1 MGGLGSFFFMKK
13 YNWAVLGCGHIARKF
28 AGDLKL
34 LPNANLYAA
43 ASRDLLRATDFK
55 NQFGFEVAYGDYS
68 EMVNDPK
75 VDVVYIATPHSHHRE
90 HAMLCLNHKKAV
102 LCEKAFAINKNE
114 AEEMIACA
122 RENNTF
128 LMEAFW
134 TMFQPSFSKAMEI
147 LNSGELG
154 KLQMVRSDFAFNAP
168 FIEEKRLYN
177 VKLGGGS
184 LLDVGLYP
192 VFAALTSLGKPKT
205 IKTFAHFS
213 TTGVEESISIIFKY
227 TGGEMANLTSSLAAH
242 SPTQTEY
249 WCENGYMILNPRWYM
264 PTNITLVK
272 KGEEPQTFKPHHD
285 GGWGYQYEAAHVMQC
300 LDEGKIE
307 SGRMTWQNTLDMME
321 TLDRIR
327 IDAGIFYPDHDKNLF
342 F

>member
-1 MGGLGSFFFMKK
+1 MKK
-13 YNWAVLGCGHIARKF
+13 YNWAILGCGHIAKKF
-28 AGDLKL
+28 ASDLKL

-43 ASRDLLRATDFK
+43 ASRDWQKASDFK
-55 NQFGFEVAYGDYS
+55 NEHGFEVAYGSYL

-75 VDVVYIATPHSHHRE
+75 VDAVYIATPHSHHHE
-90 HAMLCLNHKKAV
+90 HALLCLNYKKAV

-114 AEEMIACA
+114 AAEMIACA
-122 RENNTF
+122 TENNTF

-134 TMFQPSFSKAMEI
+134 TMFQPSFIKAMEI
-147 LNSGELG
+147 LKSGELG
-154 KLQMVRSDFAFNAP
+154 KLQIVRSDFAFNAP

-177 VKLGGGS
+177 VNLGGGS
-184 LLDVGLYP
+184 LLDIGLYP

-205 IKTFAHFS
+205 VKTFAHFS
-213 TTGVEESISIIFKY
+213 STGAEESISIIFKY
-227 TGGEMANLTSSLAAH
+227 PGGEMANLTSSFSSH

-249 WCENGYMILNPRWYM
+249 WCEKGYMVLNPRWYM
-264 PTNITLVK
+264 PTKITLVK
-272 KGEEPQTFKPHHD
+272 HGEEPQIFGTGHNE
-285 GGWGYQYEAAHVMQC
+285 GTGYQYEAAHVMKC

-307 SGRMTWQNTLDMME
+307 SDIMTWQTTLDLME

-327 IDAGIFYPDHDKNLF
+327 IDAGIFFPDHDKKLF